1 MKAIRVHE
9 FGPPEVMK
17 LDDAV
22 DLHPGP
28 GQVVVRVKAAGVNP
42 TDAYARSGAYGRLSK
57 LPFTPGSD
65 AAGLVASVGEG
76 VRRVKAGDR
85 VYTSGT
91 ISGAYAEQTLCEEWQ
106 VHPLPENVTFS
117 QGAGV
122 YIPYGT
128 AFRALFERARARP
141 AETVL
146 IHGASGGVGTAAV
159 QFARAAGLAVIGSAG
174 SERGLGLVRDQGAE
188 HVLDHRAPGHLDE
201 VSGLTGGRGVDV
213 LLEMLANVNLE
224 KDLRVLAPGAR
235 LVVIGSRGRVEI
247 DPREIM
253 WTQASLFGMTL
264 YKTTETERAEIF
276 AALEAG
282 LTLGTLRPV
291 VGAEMPL
298 ADAPQAHHQVM
309 EAPAYGKIVLIP

>member
-1 MKAIRVHE
+1 
-9 FGPPEVMK
+9 
-17 LDDAV
+17 
-22 DLHPGP
+22 
-28 GQVVVRVKAAGVNP
+28 
-42 TDAYARSGAYGRLSK
+42 
-57 LPFTPGSD
+57 
-65 AAGLVASVGEG
+65 
-76 VRRVKAGDR
+76 
-85 VYTSGT
+85 
-91 ISGAYAEQTLCEEWQ
+91 
-106 VHPLPENVTFS
+106 
-117 QGAGV
+117 
-122 YIPYGT
+122 
-128 AFRALFERARARP
+128 
-141 AETVL
+141 
-146 IHGASGGVGTAAV
+146 
-159 QFARAAGLAVIGSAG
+159 
-174 SERGLGLVRDQGAE
+174 
-188 HVLDHRAPGHLDE
+188 